1 MPAPNEKLE
10 LALAAF
16 RREQS
21 LGYLRTLGGAPAGA
35 ARARAFLCSDEALEA
50 IGDAAQSG
58 EIAPALHA
66 AWGAQ
71 LARAHAE
78 AKYVEA
84 RAASAH
90 LASIPVR
97 AESETR
103 TVGEFAL
110 EWSRERASARRAR
123 LATALA
129 PLLAEH
135 TELLLSARVR
145 ADRAASQVLSRLGA
159 PRHADAGP
167 EGGVAQLAET
177 WLATSEDVAGEAFQ
191 FVREASEAE
200 GSSALDT
207 LWATLGAALAGLVPR
222 PGRYRRLAAELEPL
236 GLRRLLTSA
245 ARLGPEHT
253 ELSGASQVAVVESPR
268 DVRLLPPRLELGL
281 ASELYAADALGRAA
295 AFVHASPALPLAL
308 RHASAASV
316 ARAAGTLSMLR
327 FCEPSFLRR
336 RRELNSREAAEVAR
350 RSAALAL
357 LDARLA
363 AASVLARSLAGPQAI
378 EHAHALCERALL
390 GAVPPGLG
398 AFLLLRLSAGSAFRG
413 KAWGLSLA
421 HALREQFDEDWYQN
435 PHAGEPLRGAFAR
448 AGELSVEAFA
458 AELGAQIELGPR
470 KLSELF

>member
-1 MPAPNEKLE
+1 MPDPTEKLE
-10 LALAAF
+10 RALAAF
-16 RREQS
+16 RREQA
-21 LGYLRTLGGAPAGA
+21 LNYLRVLSGAPGGA
-35 ARARAFLCSDEALEA
+35 ARARAYLCSEEALELV
-50 IGDAAQSG
+50 GAAAASG
-58 EIAPALHA
+58 EFSPSLHA
-66 AWGAQ
+66 AWCAH

-78 AKYVEA
+78 TAYA
-84 RAASAH
+84 G
-90 LASIPVR
+90 LR
-97 AESETR
+97 AERAGLDQGGVRVESDTR
-103 TVGEFAL
+103 SVGQL
-110 EWSRERASARRAR
+110 LLDWSREPSSARRTR
-123 LATALA
+123 LVEGLA
-129 PLLAEH
+129 PHLAEH
-135 TELLLSARVR
+135 AALLLSARAR
-145 ADRAASQVLSRLGA
+145 ADSAASRALASLAG
-159 PRHADAGP
+159 PRHPDAGP
-167 EGGVAQLAET
+167 EGGVAKAAEA
-177 WLATSEDVAGEAFQ
+177 WLGASDDLAGEAFQ
-191 FVREASEAE
+191 FVREASGAE
-200 GSSALDT
+200 GAGALDT
-207 LWATLGAALAGLVPR
+207 LWAALGSALAGLVSP

-245 ARLGPEHT
+245 ARLGPAHG
-253 ELSGASQVAVVESPR
+253 ELSGAAQVAVVLSPS
-268 DVRLLPPRLELGL
+268 DVRVLPPRLELGL

-363 AASVLARSLAGPQAI
+363 AASVLARSLAGPEAI
-378 EHAHALCERALL
+378 ERAHALCERALL